1 MLYLTGDVAL
11 IVLESANIEKIK
23 SGMPAK
29 TPDGKVIIAWTPDPV
44 WLADKIMDSDG
55 SAAEIARLI
64 DESTKRPQKPDRP
77 KHETH
82 THDFQRD
89 SLLRQAG
96 LNPEEF
102 S

>member
-1 MLYLTGDVAL
+1 MLYMTGDVTL

-23 SGMPAK
+23 SGSPAK

-55 SAAEIARLI
+55 SCEAIAKLI
-64 DESTKRPQKPDRP
+64 DEAAKRPQKPYRP

-82 THDFQRD
+82 THDFERD

-96 LNPEEF
+96 LDPGEF